1 MQAVYVLEIPRWALT
16 KVMHMTGAAAGL
28 VMYSATWSPDSLITV
43 PYKDCSGCFCR
54 VHKRDGQIVADFQV
68 PELLLQG
75 GRRPSLAYAMRNR
88 LAIARQ
94 DDFGVWQLP
103 SGDLLDIIGPSV
115 VPKATQAEVRCDS
128 TVAANPPGT
137 KLAFFAAR
145 TRRLHL
151 YNARTLSPLET
162 MGLLSPA
169 GRAGILPQDSQRFGM
184 VWDVYGWML
193 LSGPWSPYEDD
204 KLAMLHLYKARSDG
218 RYALTLRH
226 EHQPAQLPASSPDG
240 AFVCLCVCKSR
251 AATIKV
257 FNTRTGQLVLSKL
270 TELPDGVLCHA
281 IHHAIHWSSCGSHI
295 MVRLYAFDCSIPSGM
310 TDRLLVFC
318 FVA

>member
-1 MQAVYVLEIPRWALT
+1 MLEIPRWALT
-16 KVMHMTGAAAGL
+16 KVMHLRGAAPGE
-28 VMYSATWSPDSLITV
+28 VMYSATWSPDSLVTV

-54 VHKRDGQIVADFQV
+54 VHQRDGQIVANFQV
-68 PELLLQG
+68 PELLLKG
-75 GRRPSLAYAMRNR
+75 GRQPSLTYALRDR

-94 DDFGVWQLP
+94 DDFGVWQLS
-103 SGDLLDIIGPSV
+103 SGDLLGIAGPSV
-115 VPKATQAEVRCDS
+115 VPQATQAGVRCDS
-128 TVAANPPGT
+128 TVAANRPGT

-151 YNARTLSPLET
+151 YNARTLAPLET
-162 MGLLSPA
+162 MGSLSPA
-169 GRAGILPQDSQRFGM
+169 GRAGILPRDSQRFGM
-184 VWDVYGWML
+184 VWDVYGWMM
-193 LSGPWSPYEDD
+193 LSGSWSQFEDH

-218 RYALTLRH
+218 KYALTLRH
-226 EHQPAQLPASSPDG
+226 QHQLAQLPASSPDG
-240 AFVCLCVCKSR
+240 AFVCLCVCSSL

-257 FNTRTGQLVLSKL
+257 FDTRTGQLVLSRL
-270 TELPDGVLCHA
+270 TELPDGVLGHR

-295 MVRLYAFDCSIPSGM
+295 MVRLFAFDHSIPSGI